1 MELWDVHFNT
11 IGVRTK
17 ENMDESLKKKKKGKK
32 KEKKASS
39 PSSLRINT

>member
-17 ENMDESLKKKKKGKK
+17 ENMDESLKKKNFKSHIAYDKHLN
-32 KEKKASS
+32 SV
-39 PSSLRINT
+39 